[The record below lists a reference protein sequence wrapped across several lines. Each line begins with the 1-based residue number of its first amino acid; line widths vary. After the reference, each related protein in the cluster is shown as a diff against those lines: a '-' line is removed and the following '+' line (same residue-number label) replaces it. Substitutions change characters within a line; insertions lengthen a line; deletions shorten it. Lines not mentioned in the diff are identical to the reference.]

1 MEPAQEGS
9 FFITNHRSE
18 FDHLMDPG
26 TLMHSAADYYRDRFE
41 GIKALRDADDGTGH
55 KGQEFRCV
63 ASFVN
68 VPMFMAMK
76 LQDPELLTDKRKFY
90 AFLDRHPE
98 YVTYQ
103 RRNGGRMTAKDEL
116 KLPLSA
122 LGLDYPGGPEAIEDF
137 EPVPLA
143 DPVEPEPVVEA
154 APEAV

>member
-1 MEPAQEGS
+1 MEENGS
-9 FFITNHRSE
+9 FFISNPQSA

-26 TLMHSAADYYRDRFE
+26 TLMHSDAEYYRDRFE
-41 GIKALRDADDGTGH
+41 GIKAVRESDDGTLH
-55 KGQEFRCV
+55 KGNEFRRV

-76 LQDPELLTDKRKFY
+76 LQEPDLLTDKKKFY

-98 YVTYQ
+98 YLTYQ
-103 RRNGGRMTAKDEL
+103 RRNQGRMTAKDEL

-137 EPVPLA
+137 VPVPLA
-143 DPVEPEPVVEA
+143 DPVEPEPGVED